1 MTTCRMETPQS
12 SLTRLLAYQDADTD
26 LAGVMGLVEESVLR
40 GLAPRHAPGPDPLG
54 EPSATLG

>member
-1 MTTCRMETPQS
+1 MITCQMGIPQS
-12 SLTRLLAYQDADTD
+12 SLTRLLAYQDVDTN

-40 GLAPRHAPGPDPLG
+40 ALAPRHAPGPDPLG